1 MNAINPFDPFGQR
14 VQKDAPQ
21 GDAAD
26 AGFKAWEE
34 NERNADAQLIEDLQN
49 ALAQAG
55 QADGVVSAPAPAPF
69 AASAPGVPAP
79 AAPAAVAPVPG
90 ASAAAASAPASAAPA
105 APVAAASVAAA
116 QQPAPSSAPPVQQPA
131 PAAPAEPEHHQV
143 HHSYIWLGSLR
154 VFGIVVAAVVI
165 SQIASIASVIGS
177 LSEGVGDDLLGALI
191 AVGVTVAGLVVLAV
205 AIVVYQLVSYKHLYF
220 TLGSREFTLYQ
231 GVLNKKRTH
240 VPYQRVQSVDQNA
253 SLLQRIFGVCTVS
266 IDTAGGSSNKAVQV
280 PYITRQEAE
289 WLRRELFGRKRLLAQ
304 GVEDTSA
311 AMAQL
316 TASFAAA
323 SAGTPAATAAPAPG
337 APAYAGA
344 PAPAAPQAASAS
356 TLGTSAPA
364 APQPASASAPGASA
378 AFSAPAAP
386 ATASPVPAGN
396 ILDVGDDLWREFG
409 GVFAGADLDTG
420 TVSYEYG
427 LTNKELVLA
436 GLSNNTAFV
445 LVILGIIGVFTQ
457 VGDVVF
463 GLFPGTEDQVIGGIA
478 AQAAHPFDGGFI
490 IWFILAFVVA
500 AAVLWVLSGISSC
513 INYGGFAA
521 RRRESRIEV
530 EHGLLKHTF
539 QGIDIDRVQSVIIK
553 QGFVRRCIGYCEISL
568 GKIDAA
574 SSDGDEQQAQSLKQG
589 VVIHPFVKLD
599 RVPEILAGIIPEY
612 SDVPRE
618 ARPLPPCALRRGL
631 IRRCLWQGDGFWL
644 AVFVALVQIGFN
656 LMGPFSIM
664 HVFDISLG
672 QADQVLGIVNTGAL
686 VLYAVAVALLVLNVV
701 GTVLWYRESSFAFN
715 RRFMQI
721 TSGGFSRETTSFP
734 RQKIQYAFTSTNPF
748 QRAAHVTTISARTA
762 AGVGGHTVKLRDVRE
777 EDADAWLA
785 WVKPRGNMLQ

>member
-55 QADGVVSAPAPAPF
+55 QADGVASAPAPAPS
-69 AASAPGVPAP
+69 AASVT
-79 AAPAAVAPVPG
+79 AAPAAVASVPG
-90 ASAAAASAPASAAPA
+90 AFAAAASAPASAAPA
-105 APVAAASVAAA
+105 APAAAAPVAAA
-116 QQPAPSSAPPVQQPA
+116 QQPASSAAPPVQQPA

-191 AVGVTVAGLVVLAV
+191 AVGVTVAALVVLAV

-220 TLGSREFTLYQ
+220 TLGPREFTLYQ

-240 VPYQRVQSVDQNA
+240 VPYQRVQSIDQNA

-323 SAGTPAATAAPAPG
+323 SAGTAPATAAAAPG
-337 APAYAGA
+337 ASAYAGA
-344 PAPAAPQAASAS
+344 
-356 TLGTSAPA
+356 SAPA
-364 APQPASASAPGASA
+364 APQPASASAPGAPA

-386 ATASPVPAGN
+386 ATASPAPAGN

-618 ARPLPPCALRRGL
+618 ARPLPPCALRRAL

-748 QRAAHVTTISARTA
+748 QRAARVTTISARTA

-785 WVKPRGNMLQ
+785 WVKPRGNMQESR

>member
-26 AGFKAWEE
+26 ADFKAWEE

-55 QADGVVSAPAPAPF
+55 QADGAVSAPV
-69 AASAPGVPAP
+69 SGVPASVPGASAP
-79 AAPAAVAPVPG
+79 AAPAAVAPEPG
-90 ASAAAASAPASAAPA
+90 VSAAAEPVPGVSAPA
-105 APVAAASVAAA
+105 APVAAASVTAA

-131 PAAPAEPEHHQV
+131 PAAPAESEHHQV

-165 SQIASIASVIGS
+165 SQIASIVSVIGS

-191 AVGVTVAGLVVLAV
+191 AVGVTVAALVVLAV

-220 TLGSREFTLYQ
+220 TLGPREFTLYQ

-266 IDTAGGSSNKAVQV
+266 IDTAGGSSNKAVRV

-323 SAGTPAATAAPAPG
+323 SAGTAAATAAAAPG
-337 APAYAGA
+337 ASAYAGA
-344 PAPAAPQAASAS
+344 PAP
-356 TLGTSAPA
+356 
-364 APQPASASAPGASA
+364 A

-785 WVKPRGNMLQ
+785 WIKPRGNMQESR

>member
-1 MNAINPFDPFGQR
+1 M
-14 VQKDAPQ
+14 
-21 GDAAD
+21 
-26 AGFKAWEE
+26 
-34 NERNADAQLIEDLQN
+34 
-49 ALAQAG
+49 
-55 QADGVVSAPAPAPF
+55 
-69 AASAPGVPAP
+69 
-79 AAPAAVAPVPG
+79 
-90 ASAAAASAPASAAPA
+90 
-105 APVAAASVAAA
+105 
-116 QQPAPSSAPPVQQPA
+116 
-131 PAAPAEPEHHQV
+131 

-191 AVGVTVAGLVVLAV
+191 AVGVTVAALVVLAV

-323 SAGTPAATAAPAPG
+323 SAGTAAARAAPAPG
-337 APAYAGA
+337 ASAYAGA
-344 PAPAAPQAASAS
+344 PGAP
-356 TLGTSAPA
+356 
-364 APQPASASAPGASA
+364 A

-644 AVFVALVQIGFN
+644 AIFVALVQIGFN

-785 WVKPRGNMLQ
+785 WVKPRGNMQESR

>member
-1 MNAINPFDPFGQR
+1 M
-14 VQKDAPQ
+14 
-21 GDAAD
+21 
-26 AGFKAWEE
+26 
-34 NERNADAQLIEDLQN
+34 
-49 ALAQAG
+49 
-55 QADGVVSAPAPAPF
+55 
-69 AASAPGVPAP
+69 
-79 AAPAAVAPVPG
+79 
-90 ASAAAASAPASAAPA
+90 
-105 APVAAASVAAA
+105 
-116 QQPAPSSAPPVQQPA
+116 
-131 PAAPAEPEHHQV
+131 
-143 HHSYIWLGSLR
+143 
-154 VFGIVVAAVVI
+154 
-165 SQIASIASVIGS
+165 
-177 LSEGVGDDLLGALI
+177 
-191 AVGVTVAGLVVLAV
+191 
-205 AIVVYQLVSYKHLYF
+205 
-220 TLGSREFTLYQ
+220 
-231 GVLNKKRTH
+231 
-240 VPYQRVQSVDQNA
+240 
-253 SLLQRIFGVCTVS
+253 
-266 IDTAGGSSNKAVQV
+266 
-280 PYITRQEAE
+280 
-289 WLRRELFGRKRLLAQ
+289 
-304 GVEDTSA
+304 
-311 AMAQL
+311 
-316 TASFAAA
+316 
-323 SAGTPAATAAPAPG
+323 
-337 APAYAGA
+337 
-344 PAPAAPQAASAS
+344 
-356 TLGTSAPA
+356 
-364 APQPASASAPGASA
+364 
-378 AFSAPAAP
+378 
-386 ATASPVPAGN
+386 
-396 ILDVGDDLWREFG
+396 
-409 GVFAGADLDTG
+409 
-420 TVSYEYG
+420 
-427 LTNKELVLA
+427 
-436 GLSNNTAFV
+436 
-445 LVILGIIGVFTQ
+445 
-457 VGDVVF
+457 F

-490 IWFILAFVVA
+490 IWFILAFVVV

-656 LMGPFSIM
+656 LMGLFSIM

>member
-26 AGFKAWEE
+26 ADFKAWEE

-49 ALAQAG
+49 ALAQAQAG
-55 QADGVVSAPAPAPF
+55 QADGVVSAPAPAPS

-79 AAPAAVAPVPG
+79 AAPAPVAPEPGVSAAAEPVPG
-90 ASAAAASAPASAAPA
+90 VSASA
-105 APVAAASVAAA
+105 APVAAAPVAAA

-323 SAGTPAATAAPAPG
+323 SAGTAAATAAAAPG
-337 APAYAGA
+337 ASAYAGA
-344 PAPAAPQAASAS
+344 PAP
-356 TLGTSAPA
+356 
-364 APQPASASAPGASA
+364 A

-386 ATASPVPAGN
+386 ATASPAPAGN

-574 SSDGDEQQAQSLKQG
+574 SSDGNEQQAQSLKQG

-785 WVKPRGNMLQ
+785 WVKPRGNMQESR

>member
-14 VQKDAPQ
+14 VQKDEPQ

-55 QADGVVSAPAPAPF
+55 QADGVVSAPAPAPS
-69 AASAPGVPAP
+69 AASAPGVPASVAP
-79 AAPAAVAPVPG
+79 ESVAPASVAPEPG

-116 QQPAPSSAPPVQQPA
+116 QQSAPPSVPPGQQPA
-131 PAAPAEPEHHQV
+131 PAAPAEPERHQV

-253 SLLQRIFGVCTVS
+253 SLLQRIFGVCTVA

-323 SAGTPAATAAPAPG
+323 SAGTAAATAAPAPG
-337 APAYAGA
+337 VPVYAGA
-344 PAPAAPQAASAS
+344 
-356 TLGTSAPA
+356 SAPA
-364 APQPASASAPGASA
+364 APQPASA
-378 AFSAPAAP
+378 PA
-386 ATASPVPAGN
+386 
-396 ILDVGDDLWREFG
+396 
-409 GVFAGADLDTG
+409 
-420 TVSYEYG
+420 
-427 LTNKELVLA
+427 
-436 GLSNNTAFV
+436 
-445 LVILGIIGVFTQ
+445 
-457 VGDVVF
+457 
-463 GLFPGTEDQVIGGIA
+463 
-478 AQAAHPFDGGFI
+478 
-490 IWFILAFVVA
+490 
-500 AAVLWVLSGISSC
+500 
-513 INYGGFAA
+513 
-521 RRRESRIEV
+521 
-530 EHGLLKHTF
+530 
-539 QGIDIDRVQSVIIK
+539 
-553 QGFVRRCIGYCEISL
+553 
-568 GKIDAA
+568 
-574 SSDGDEQQAQSLKQG
+574 
-589 VVIHPFVKLD
+589 
-599 RVPEILAGIIPEY
+599 
-612 SDVPRE
+612 
-618 ARPLPPCALRRGL
+618 
-631 IRRCLWQGDGFWL
+631 
-644 AVFVALVQIGFN
+644 
-656 LMGPFSIM
+656 
-664 HVFDISLG
+664 
-672 QADQVLGIVNTGAL
+672 
-686 VLYAVAVALLVLNVV
+686 
-701 GTVLWYRESSFAFN
+701 
-715 RRFMQI
+715 
-721 TSGGFSRETTSFP
+721 
-734 RQKIQYAFTSTNPF
+734 
-748 QRAAHVTTISARTA
+748 
-762 AGVGGHTVKLRDVRE
+762 
-777 EDADAWLA
+777 
-785 WVKPRGNMLQ
+785 

>member
-26 AGFKAWEE
+26 ADFKAWEE

-55 QADGVVSAPAPAPF
+55 QADGVMFAPAASAPAPS
-69 AASAPGVPAP
+69 ASAPGVP
-79 AAPAAVAPVPG
+79 
-90 ASAAAASAPASAAPA
+90 APA

-311 AMAQL
+311 TMAQL

-323 SAGTPAATAAPAPG
+323 SAGTAAAGAAPAPG
-337 APAYAGA
+337 VPVYAGA
-344 PAPAAPQAASAS
+344 SAPAAPQAAAAS
-356 TLGTSAPA
+356 T
-364 APQPASASAPGASA
+364 PGASA

-618 ARPLPPCALRRGL
+618 VRPLPPCALRRGL

-715 RRFMQI
+715 LRFMQI

-785 WVKPRGNMLQ
+785 WVKPRGNMQESR

>member
-21 GDAAD
+21 GGAAD
-26 AGFKAWEE
+26 ADFKAWEE

-55 QADGVVSAPAPAPF
+55 QVDGVMFAPAASAPAPSAP
-69 AASAPGVPAP
+69 APGAPAPGVPVA

-90 ASAAAASAPASAAPA
+90 ASAAAASAPAPAAPAPAAPAAA
-105 APVAAASVAAA
+105 APVAAS
-116 QQPAPSSAPPVQQPA
+116 QQPALSAAPPVQQPA
-131 PAAPAEPEHHQV
+131 PVAPAEPERHQV

-191 AVGVTVAGLVVLAV
+191 AVGVTVAALVVLAV

-220 TLGSREFTLYQ
+220 TLGPREFTLYQ

-289 WLRRELFGRKRLLAQ
+289 WLRRELFGRKRLLVQ

-323 SAGTPAATAAPAPG
+323 SAGAVAATAAAAPG
-337 APAYAGA
+337 ASAYAGA
-344 PAPAAPQAASAS
+344 
-356 TLGTSAPA
+356 SAPA
-364 APQPASASAPGASA
+364 APQPAAAPTPGAPASAVPA

-386 ATASPVPAGN
+386 ATASPAPGGN

-478 AQAAHPFDGGFI
+478 AQAARPFDGGFI
-490 IWFILAFVVA
+490 IWFILSFVVV

-656 LMGPFSIM
+656 LMGLFSIM

>member
-21 GDAAD
+21 GTAAD
-26 AGFKAWEE
+26 ADFKAWEE

-55 QADGVVSAPAPAPF
+55 QADGVMFAPAASAPAPSAP
-69 AASAPGVPAP
+69 APGVPVA

-105 APVAAASVAAA
+105 APAASA
-116 QQPAPSSAPPVQQPA
+116 QQPAPSAAPPVQHPA
-131 PAAPAEPEHHQV
+131 PVAPAEPERHQV
-143 HHSYIWLGSLR
+143 HHSYSGLGSLR

-191 AVGVTVAGLVVLAV
+191 AVGVTVAALVVLAV
-205 AIVVYQLVSYKHLYF
+205 VIVVYQLVSYKHLYF
-220 TLGSREFTLYQ
+220 TLGPREFTLYQ

-266 IDTAGGSSNKAVQV
+266 IDTAGGSSNKAVRV

-289 WLRRELFGRKRLLAQ
+289 WLRRELFGRKRLLVQ

-323 SAGTPAATAAPAPG
+323 SAGTAA
-337 APAYAGA
+337 
-344 PAPAAPQAASAS
+344 
-356 TLGTSAPA
+356 
-364 APQPASASAPGASA
+364 
-378 AFSAPAAP
+378 

-490 IWFILAFVVA
+490 IWFILAFVVV

-656 LMGPFSIM
+656 LMGLFSIM

>member
-21 GDAAD
+21 GGAAD
-26 AGFKAWEE
+26 ADFKAWEE

-55 QADGVVSAPAPAPF
+55 QADGVMFAPAGSAPAPSAP
-69 AASAPGVPAP
+69 APGVPAA

-105 APVAAASVAAA
+105 APVAAS
-116 QQPAPSSAPPVQQPA
+116 QQPAPSAAPPVQQPA
-131 PAAPAEPEHHQV
+131 PVAPAEPERHQV

-191 AVGVTVAGLVVLAV
+191 AVGVTVAALVVLAV

-220 TLGSREFTLYQ
+220 TLGPREFTLYQ

-266 IDTAGGSSNKAVQV
+266 IDTAGGSSNKAVRV

-289 WLRRELFGRKRLLAQ
+289 WLRRELFGRKRLLVQ

-323 SAGTPAATAAPAPG
+323 SAGAVA
-337 APAYAGA
+337 
-344 PAPAAPQAASAS
+344 
-356 TLGTSAPA
+356 
-364 APQPASASAPGASA
+364 
-378 AFSAPAAP
+378 
-386 ATASPVPAGN
+386 ATASPAPAGN

-420 TVSYEYG
+420 AVSYEYG

-490 IWFILAFVVA
+490 IWFILAFVVV

-656 LMGPFSIM
+656 LMGLLSIM

>member
-26 AGFKAWEE
+26 ADFKAWEE
-34 NERNADAQLIEDLQN
+34 NERNVDAQLIEDLQN

-55 QADGVVSAPAPAPF
+55 QADGVVSAPAASAPAPS
-69 AASAPGVPAP
+69 ASAPGVPVT
-79 AAPAAVAPVPG
+79 AAPAAVASVPG
-90 ASAAAASAPASAAPA
+90 ASAAAASAPASAAPV

-131 PAAPAEPEHHQV
+131 PAAPAEPDHHQV

-266 IDTAGGSSNKAVQV
+266 IDTAGGSSNKAVRV

-323 SAGTPAATAAPAPG
+323 SAGTAAATAAAAPG
-337 APAYAGA
+337 ASAYAGA
-344 PAPAAPQAASAS
+344 PAP
-356 TLGTSAPA
+356 
-364 APQPASASAPGASA
+364 A

-478 AQAAHPFDGGFI
+478 AQVAHPFDGGFI

-539 QGIDIDRVQSVIIK
+539 QGIDIDRVQSIIIK

-664 HVFDISLG
+664 HVFDISLD

-785 WVKPRGNMLQ
+785 WVKPRGNMQESR